1 MESCHTPS
9 VVRDVGLR
17 TSTRRRLTSRDGCGW
32 AGCGEIGPRVA
43 GGVVNWCGHFGNQ
56 CGSFFES
63 LHVNLPHDPAAP
75 LMGAQLT
82 PKRQAAQKPASNI
95 PSCQQC
101 KDPHVHRQTC
111 REPSAVVVSEVPT
124 RPRGSPQPK
133 TPGRDAEP
141 EATCRG
147 TPLIPSAHSRHTM
160 GMGLPAGRKWSETE
174 PCCWMPHSAN
184 LLKIEESLNTQ
195 GFRAI

>member
-1 MESCHTPS
+1 MANKHRESCRTPS
-9 VVRDVGLR
+9 VVWDVGLR
-17 TSTRRRLTSRDGCGW
+17 TSTGRRLTSRDGCGW

-43 GGVVNWCGHFGNQ
+43 GGAVNGCGHFGKQ

-82 PKRQAAQKPASNI
+82 LERQAAQKPAANI

-111 REPSAVVVSEVPT
+111 GEPSAMRSAKCQHNRVGHRSQRRQAEMRSPRPRVVGLHSYQVPT
-124 RPRGSPQPK
+124 
-133 TPGRDAEP
+133 A
-141 EATCRG
+141 G
-147 TPLIPSAHSRHTM
+147 TPWEWGCRREGS
-160 GMGLPAGRKWSETE
+160 GLKQSPAAGCPT
-174 PCCWMPHSAN
+174 
-184 LLKIEESLNTQ
+184 LQIY
-195 GFRAI
+195 